1 MRIWSVVSNGGLECP
16 SSTSTTCDHAF
27 TLTRRKTAVTMM
39 SKIELLFDTAYPSLT
54 ATFVGAVAVVQGRLS
69 FFTTSDTTKPTES
82 LSVRDPVVSDATTY
96 DAPSLFAVTTPV
108 PSTVTTVVLR
118 DVNTS
123 APGFGRAVPAA
134 VRTVTLSAAVPPAFI
149 EKTFEPFGART
160 VIEAGA
166 FGSAG
171 VVVDEPHA
179 AQIVSGNQY
188 QKRLG
193 RMLLTYSARRG
204 GAAQRTR
211 RAVSCTVMT

>member
-1 MRIWSVVSNGGLECP
+1 
-16 SSTSTTCDHAF
+16 
-27 TLTRRKTAVTMM
+27 
-39 SKIELLFDTAYPSLT
+39 
-54 ATFVGAVAVVQGRLS
+54 
-69 FFTTSDTTKPTES
+69 
-82 LSVRDPVVSDATTY
+82 VSDATTY

-118 DVNTS
+118 DVNRS

-160 VIEAGA
+160 VITAGA

-179 AQIVSGNQY
+179 AQIVSGNPY
-188 QKRLG
+188 QKRLS
-193 RMLLTYSARRG
+193 RMPLTYSTRRV

-211 RAVSCTVMT
+211 RAVSCTVMTWHASRGTTTPVARHAW